1 MSDSTSSPKFL
12 ITGGTGLLGA
22 HLLQQ
27 LTARRLSVRAIC
39 REGSSRRVVDKVFA
53 AYSKDPAADQ
63 ARVQWV
69 TADVTDYYS
78 LEEAFEGIDTVF
90 HVAGYVSFKKT
101 DKPRLEAVNIRGTA
115 NVVDAA
121 LYRGVR
127 KVVYVSSVAAL
138 GRADLEDL
146 ITEET
151 PWKNSPLNTHYAV
164 TKQAG
169 EREIWRG
176 SEEGLQV
183 LVVNP
188 GLIVGYGDW
197 DSGTG
202 RIIKRIAEGQAFY
215 TDGCNGWVD
224 VRDTAR
230 AMIELDRAGVSNE
243 KFILINENIPFNK
256 AFARIAHHT
265 GAKPPG
271 IKAGP
276 LLIRF
281 AVLTEWLKHK
291 LLGKEPLVTRET
303 ALTASLYSRYDN
315 TKIGKHIDFNYT
327 PFEETL
333 EEVAKWYKTDKGGR

>member
-1 MSDSTSSPKFL
+1 MNDTISPKIL
-12 ITGGTGLLGA
+12 VTGGTGLLGA

-27 LTARRLSVRAIC
+27 LTARGVAVRAIA
-39 REGSSRRVVDKVFA
+39 RQGASRRVVDKVFA
-53 AYSKDPAADQ
+53 AYSKNLEADR
-63 ARVQWV
+63 ARVEWV
-69 TADVTDYYS
+69 TADITDYYS
-78 LEEAFEGIDTVF
+78 LEDVFGGIEKIF

-101 DKPRLEAVNIRGTA
+101 DKRKLETVNIRGSA

-121 LYRGVR
+121 LHQGVR
-127 KVVYVSSVAAL
+127 KVIYVSSVAAL

-151 PWKNSPLNTHYAV
+151 PWKNSPQNTHYAV

-176 SEEGLQV
+176 SEEGLDV

-215 TDGCNGWVD
+215 TAGCNGWVD

-230 AMIELDRAGVSNE
+230 AMIELDAAGVRNE
-243 KFILINENIPFNK
+243 KFILINENVPFDK

-265 GAKPPG
+265 GSKPPG

-276 LLIRF
+276 MLIRM
-281 AVLTEWLKHK
+281 AVFTEWLKHK

-315 TKIGKHIDFNYT
+315 SKLGKHIPFAYT

-333 EEVAKWYKTDKGGR
+333 EEVAKWYKTEAGR

>member
-1 MSDSTSSPKFL
+1 MSDTIRSPKIL

-27 LTARRLSVRAIC
+27 LTARGLAVRAIC
-39 REGSSRRVVDKVFA
+39 RTGSSRRVVDKVFA
-53 AYSKDPAADQ
+53 AYSQNPAADL
-63 ARVQWV
+63 ALVEWV

-78 LEEAFEGIDTVF
+78 LEEAFEGIEKVF
-90 HVAGYVSFKKT
+90 HVAGYVSFKKA
-101 DKPRLEAVNIRGTA
+101 DKAKLEAVNIRGSA

-121 LYRGVR
+121 LYRGVQ
-127 KVVYVSSVAAL
+127 KIIYVSSVAAL

-230 AMIELDRAGVSNE
+230 AMIELDAAGVHNE
-243 KFILINENIPFNK
+243 KFILINENVPFHT

-276 LLIRF
+276 LFIRF
-281 AVLTEWLKHK
+281 AVAMEWLKYK
-291 LLGKEPLVTRET
+291 LFGREPLVTRET
-303 ALTASLYSRYDN
+303 ALTASLRSRYDN
-315 TKIGKHIDFNYT
+315 SKLGKHIPFQYT
-327 PFEETL
+327 AFEDTL
-333 EEVAKWYKTDKGGR
+333 EEVTKWYKTDKSK

>member
-1 MSDSTSSPKFL
+1 MSDTNISPKIL
-12 ITGGTGLLGA
+12 VTGGTGLLGA

-27 LTARRLSVRAIC
+27 LTARGIAVRAIC
-39 REGSSRRVVDKVFA
+39 RESSSRRVVDKVFA
-53 AYSKDPAADQ
+53 AYSKNLAGDQ
-63 ARVQWV
+63 ALVEWV
-69 TADVTDYYS
+69 KADITDYYS
-78 LEEAFEGIDTVF
+78 LEAALEGIEKVF
-90 HVAGYVSFKKT
+90 HVAGFVSFKKE
-101 DKPRLEAVNIRGTA
+101 DRRKLEAVNIRGTA

-121 LYRGVR
+121 LYRGVQ
-127 KVVYVSSVAAL
+127 KVIYVSSVAAL
-138 GRADLEDL
+138 GRADLDDL

-151 PWKNSPLNTHYAV
+151 PWKNSPQNTHYAV

-169 EREIWRG
+169 EREVWRG
-176 SEEGLQV
+176 SEEGLNV

-202 RIIKRIAEGQAFY
+202 RIIKRIAEGQSFY

-230 AMIELDRAGVSNE
+230 AMIELDAADVRNE
-243 KFILINENIPFNK
+243 KFILINENVPFEK

-265 GAKPPG
+265 GAKPPSV
-271 IKAGP
+271 KAGP
-276 LLIRF
+276 MLIRF
-281 AVLTEWLKHK
+281 AVFTEWLKHK
-291 LLGKEPLVTRET
+291 ILGKDPLVTRET

-315 TKIGKHIDFNYT
+315 SKINKHISFAYT

-333 EEVAKWYKTDKGGR
+333 EEVAKWYKTEKENK